1 MISVK
6 ELCQHLSELAKSAD
20 TINENIN
27 RFYVQGDISDN
38 VKAIIKNIVC
48 LSDSSEYQQWF
59 TLNIDSQPV
68 PFSDFDDYFERNQHP
83 AEFELTVQKK
93 ELIQCLYSGSGDVD
107 EILYAS
113 VEAFQSEQNGLGL
126 KKPLQEG
133 AINKTSNTRIH
144 VFGLEHAFGGP
155 KLSVIPLES
164 NEVHAD
170 WLAGSKLP
178 TSEIIH
184 KQVHVVSNENI
195 VINPQKFELSWGAVE
210 SEYARLFRLAYAKHL
225 LVALC
230 TNYYSDE
237 KVELKGVKHI
247 QANIVSDSQAIE
259 AEMVFALAECMKWC
273 YDKENPDVPIQLLV
287 DRLSLECVSE
297 NLLQLTT
304 KVLLQSLEQAK
315 NNYRFVIAKRSDEYR
330 KELKDIY
337 ADIKSVTDKF
347 ADKTLSLASEL
358 LKSLLTIGFMFTVGT
373 ISKAIVD
380 NKLLHSPE
388 GQLLFKVVGVFLVFS
403 FFIRW
408 LNASA
413 DLKISEKALRSWSG
427 KLHSHISS
435 DDIDKLIKE
444 QTTWSK
450 WFYRFSLA
458 IVTAIQLS
466 VAYAAY
472 HSADTF
478 LILGL

>member
-1 MISVK
+1 MRSVK
-6 ELCQHLSELAKSAD
+6 ELCQHLSELAKSAG
-20 TINENIN
+20 TINETINI
-27 RFYVQGDISDN
+27 FYVNGDFSDN
-38 VKAIIKNIVC
+38 VKSIIKKMIC
-48 LSDSSEYQQWF
+48 LSDSNKYEQWF
-59 TLNIDSQPV
+59 TLNVDSQSV
-68 PFSDFDDYFERNQHP
+68 SFSDFDDYFKLNQHP

-93 ELIQCLYSGSGDVD
+93 ELIQCLYSGCGDVD
-107 EILYAS
+107 EILYTS
-113 VEAFQSEQNGLGL
+113 VEAFQSEHNGLGL
-126 KKPLQEG
+126 KKPLLEG
-133 AINKTSNTRIH
+133 AINKASNTRIH

-155 KLSVIPLES
+155 RLSVIPLES
-164 NEVHAD
+164 NEPNAD
-170 WLAGSKLP
+170 WLSGSKLP
-178 TSEIIH
+178 ASEVIH
-184 KQVHVVSNENI
+184 KQVHVVSNDNI
-195 VINPQKFELSWGAVE
+195 IINPQAFELSWGAVE
-210 SEYARLFRLAYAKHL
+210 SEYSRLFRFAYAKHL

-247 QANIVSDSQAIE
+247 QANIVSDSLTIE
-259 AEMVFALAECMKWC
+259 ADMVSALAECIKWC
-273 YDKENPDVPIQLLV
+273 YDKENPDVPIQLLI
-287 DRLSLECVSE
+287 DRLCLECASE
-297 NLLQLTT
+297 NLLQLTS
-304 KVLLQSLEQAK
+304 KVLQQSLEQAK

-337 ADIKSVTDKF
+337 ADIQKVTDKF

-373 ISKAIVD
+373 ISKAIVN

-388 GQLLFKVVGVFLVFS
+388 GQLLFKVVGVFLAFS

-413 DLKISEKALRSWSG
+413 DLKISEKALRSWSV
-427 KLHSHISS
+427 KLHSHISN
-435 DDIDKLIKE
+435 DDVDKLIKE
-444 QTTWSK
+444 QTSWSK

-472 HSADTF
+472 HSSDTL

>member
-6 ELCQHLSELAKSAD
+6 ELCQHLSELAKTAD
-20 TINENIN
+20 TVNENIN
-27 RFYVQGDISDN
+27 SFYVQGDFSNN
-38 VKAIIKNIVC
+38 VKSIIKEIVC
-48 LSDSSEYQQWF
+48 LSDSNEYQQWF
-59 TLNIDSQPV
+59 TLNIDGQLV
-68 PFSDFDDYFERNQHP
+68 PFSEFDDYFELNQHS

-107 EILYAS
+107 EILYTS
-113 VEAFQSEQNGLGL
+113 VEAFQNGQNGLGL
-126 KKPLQEG
+126 KKPLLEG
-133 AINKTSNTRIH
+133 TINNSSNTRIH

-164 NEVHAD
+164 NEHHAD
-170 WLAGSKLP
+170 WLSGSKLP
-178 TSEIIH
+178 ASEVIH

-195 VINPQKFELSWGAVE
+195 VINPQAFELSWGAVE
-210 SEYARLFRLAYAKHL
+210 SEYAGLFRLAYAKHL

-247 QANIVSDSQAIE
+247 QANIVSDSLTIE
-259 AEMVFALAECMKWC
+259 ADMVSALAECIKWC
-273 YDKENPDVPIQLLV
+273 YDKENPDVPIQLFI
-287 DRLSLECVSE
+287 DRLSLECASE
-297 NLLQLTT
+297 SLLQLTG
-304 KVLLQSLEQAK
+304 KMLRQSLEQAK

-337 ADIKSVTDKF
+337 SDIQTVTDKF

-373 ISKAIVD
+373 ISKAIVN

-388 GQLLFKVVGVFLVFS
+388 GQLLFKVVGIFLVFS
-403 FFIRW
+403 FFIHW

-413 DLKISEKALRSWSG
+413 DLKISEKALRSWSD
-427 KLHSHISS
+427 KLHSHISN
-435 DDIDKLIKE
+435 DDVNKLIKE

-472 HSADTF
+472 HSADTL